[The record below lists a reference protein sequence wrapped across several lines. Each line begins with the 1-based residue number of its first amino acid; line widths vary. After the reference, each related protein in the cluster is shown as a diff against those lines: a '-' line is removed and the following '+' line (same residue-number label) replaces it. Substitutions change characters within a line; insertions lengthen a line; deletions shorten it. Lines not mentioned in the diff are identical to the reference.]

1 MTGNCKKVVPLRRI
15 FNEILM
21 RRELKQRLS
30 ESRAKRWSSES
41 RSKLVCILP
50 SRDRVRET
58 QIVWALPSV
67 SCFDR
72 RSNNVNGAKIMTDSL
87 GHSNIFATL
96 SLSLSGANRQSY
108 FIKSAP
114 ACVNIRLF
122 LGRCK
127 GRLLFL
133 LNTKAAAS
141 QQNNNMDE

>member
-1 MTGNCKKVVPLRRI
+1 MAD
-15 FNEILM
+15 F
-21 RRELKQRLS
+21 
-30 ESRAKRWSSES
+30 
-41 RSKLVCILP
+41 
-50 SRDRVRET
+50 
-58 QIVWALPSV
+58 
-67 SCFDR
+67 
-72 RSNNVNGAKIMTDSL
+72 L
-87 GHSNIFATL
+87 GHSNNFATLSLSL